1 MVKKSTGTTRGKAAA
16 PARPKTAPKAKAA
29 TRPKTARPPRVR
41 QGGGKGPAAAGPRPP
56 ATFASLLHGLVGRPA
71 GPVDVITMQAAPM
84 AHLEYEEE
92 LKFKDQALAKFW
104 QDHKLPGQPAPVIGS
119 PRPRGYRTTSKRRG
133 LLRGSTLYLVFGDKL
148 LRDQKRFFLDSPL
161 EPPAHT
167 RIYSFLQRRLSEPAF
182 KLVASHLNHL
192 IIRGNYEER
201 VVIFNVR
208 QMSGPLV
215 RKLKIL
221 AGQLQK
227 RPEPVAGAFVYL
239 DPTGSDYY
247 LESRRPVDNLQL
259 KKLYGPGQLTVRHGG
274 CRFNFHPTSFSQVNE
289 SIVGIM
295 LEKSRELLAPEPAE
309 RLVDLY
315 CGYGLFSHYLADA
328 YKQVIGIDA
337 EGPSIRAAQDNAK
350 LNNDGRTTRFMARRI
365 TPKAIDDLLPL
376 STEPTALILDPP
388 RQGPQRGV
396 IAAIC
401 ERQPG
406 KVLHIFCGVDQIP
419 ASLGE
424 WQVGGY
430 QVQKIVPLDMFPGTA
445 NLEVLVRLGI
455 TSRF

>member
-1 MVKKSTGTTRGKAAA
+1 VVKKPTGTTR
-16 PARPKTAPKAKAA
+16 ARPKTAAKAKTAPQAKSAA
-29 TRPKTARPPRVR
+29 GPKTARSPRGR
-41 QGGGKGPAAAGPRPP
+41 QSPGPRPAAATPRPP
-56 ATFASLLHGLVGRPA
+56 ATFASLLHGLTGRPA
-71 GPVDVITMQAAPM
+71 GPVNVITMQAAPM

-92 LKFKDQALAKFW
+92 LKFKDRALAKFW
-104 QDHKLPGQPAPVIGS
+104 QEQKLPGQPEPVIGS
-119 PRPRGYRTTSKRRG
+119 PRPRAYRTTSKRRG

-161 EPPAHT
+161 EPPEHT
-167 RIYSFLQRRLSEPAF
+167 RIYSFLQRKLSEPGF

-208 QMSGPLV
+208 QMTGPLV

-221 AGQLQK
+221 AGQLEK
-227 RPEPVAGAFVYL
+227 LPEPVAGAFVYL

-259 KKLYGPGQLTVRHGG
+259 KKLYGPAHLTVRHGG

-295 LEKSRELLAPEPAE
+295 LEKSRELLAPEPGE
-309 RLVDLY
+309 RLIDLY
-315 CGYGLFSHYLADA
+315 CGYGLFSHYLAA
-328 YKQVIGIDA
+328 GYQQVTGIDA

-350 LNNDGRTTRFMARRI
+350 LNSDGRKTRFLARRI
-365 TPKAIDDLLPL
+365 TPKAIADLLPL
-376 STEPTALILDPP
+376 SIEPTALLLDPP

-396 IAAIC
+396 IAAIG

-419 ASLGE
+419 ESLGE
-424 WQVGGY
+424 WRTQGY
-430 QVQKIVPLDMFPGTA
+430 RVERIVPLDMFPGTA
-445 NLEVLVRLGI
+445 NLEVLVRLAV
-455 TSRF
+455 TPR